1 MEETILDYDKGNII
15 ELNNI
20 FFEIAGRSILS
31 NVNLNIKKNTIT
43 LIYGKSG
50 SGKSTLLNIMNMLYK
65 VKKGTYKF
73 GGSQVDFDDENK
85 ISEIRKKIGFFH
97 QELALV
103 ENLTIE
109 ENMEIFSKIID
120 KPIDRNML
128 DEYLELLDIKKI
140 YKVNVSTLS
149 GGERQRAAFLK
160 LLILQYEVIFIDE
173 PTNNLD
179 TENVKVIENGIKKL
193 KEQGKT
199 VIVVSH
205 YILLQEVADIVID
218 LEKIN
223 G

>member
-1 MEETILDYDKGNII
+1 MEEKILDYDKDNII
-15 ELNNI
+15 ELKNI
-20 FFEIAGRSILS
+20 FFEIAGRRILS
-31 NVNLNIKKNTIT
+31 NVNLDIKRNNIT

-65 VKKGTYKF
+65 VKEGTYKF
-73 GGSQVDFDDENK
+73 NNILVDLDDENK

-97 QELALV
+97 QELALM

-109 ENMEIFSKIID
+109 ENMKIFSKIIE
-120 KPIDRNML
+120 KPIDRKML
-128 DEYLELLDIKKI
+128 DVYLELLDIKKI

-160 LLILQYEVIFIDE
+160 LLILPYEVIFIDE

-179 TENVKVIENGIKKL
+179 TENIKVIEKGIKKL

-199 VIVVSH
+199 VVVVSH
-205 YILLQEVADIVID
+205 FIPLQEIADIVIA
-218 LEKIN
+218 
-223 G
+223 

>member
-1 MEETILDYDKGNII
+1 MVVMILDYDKRNII

-31 NVNLNIKKNTIT
+31 NVNLGIKENNIT

-73 GGSQVDFDDENK
+73 DDFEVDFDDENK
-85 ISEIRKKIGFFH
+85 ISDIRKRIGFFH
-97 QELALV
+97 QELALM

-120 KPIDRNML
+120 KPIDKNML
-128 DEYLELLDIKKI
+128 NEYLELLDIKKI

-160 LLILQYEVIFIDE
+160 LYHMKSYLLMSLLII
-173 PTNNLD
+173 
-179 TENVKVIENGIKKL
+179 
-193 KEQGKT
+193 
-199 VIVVSH
+199 
-205 YILLQEVADIVID
+205 
-218 LEKIN
+218 
-223 G
+223 